1 MNKVIT
7 KDAFC
12 LNCMNE
18 KGPVAVCPVCHAT
31 EIVEALSPEEINP
44 GTILRSRYLVGKSLT
59 NTAYSITYLGYDFQ
73 LSAKVRIR
81 EFFPKF
87 LVTREKIGSGVLLKN
102 PDEKKDFDFGKRKF
116 SEETRTLALLKPQ
129 PGFSHIIDGFEQH
142 GTIYRITHHP
152 EGERLS
158 DLLARKS
165 DRPPRQKLLDCFRP
179 LMLTLEE
186 LHKQGLLHYQLT
198 PKNIIIG
205 PDNVA
210 TLVDFSGAD
219 AVMAHLRG
227 DLYDF
232 FDAHY
237 TPPEFY
243 TNLEAARPTSEVYA
257 LGAIFFHLL
266 TGKPLPQV
274 TEHSIETFSRYTLP
288 KGIPKVVLKTLA
300 YATMPD
306 PHKRFKNIGQLR
318 LVLTEIWRSQHKR
331 KKHDLSTAFQYVDC
345 LKCGMMNEVLATDLE
360 SGTSTC
366 FACGQPLITGSKTS
380 EATAAISLHPPTD
393 EFTIK
398 STGKAF
404 FDVKR
409 KPPSDE
415 PEFVKVSCPICK
427 APNEVLAQELGGLAT
442 CTICGEKLPENA
454 EVIGESDEE
463 LLLAA
468 LKRQINDLIREQQP
482 APENGATPENKPS
495 PPEEAQEP
503 PAVGA
508 SETAEQTDVASPK
521 DSAAPAPQN
530 GKKNTTPPQSASS
543 MMHKAGDILDAEL
556 KLEGIPVDMPSSA
569 DIAASVETEKAEKT
583 KPQPQAAKPEKPPK
597 KAATSPKRSGAKKL
611 AWVILT
617 VLLLGAVAGGGYYY
631 WQQKQQAEADYL
643 YASYLEKADRFFD
656 EQNYSSAATNYQLA
670 LLQKPDAAYPKQ
682 RLQAAQAKMLETLQ
696 ENTPVAA
703 KPDSSRLRHDKL
715 FRLADSLE
723 RVGDFEFAGE
733 IYQQIAIEFPGDSLA
748 NIRLKNIN
756 RRLVEKSIPKTETNK
771 PEVIEISPS
780 DDFAQK
786 ITAAPPFATIRVARG
801 IYELTSP
808 ITLKYDLKFEGVGS
822 SFSVFLSQ
830 SGETIFRIENGATIT
845 MRNVGFNRTNAPQ
858 DAPLIEVADGDLDLN
873 NGEFRDAQPLQ
884 RNRQYAALRIINK
897 SRGSIRNSRFNNH
910 AVGLLLENSAAPLI
924 EKCEFWGNG
933 TAILV
938 SDNARP
944 RIRNNQIRRNIG
956 TGIAVSG
963 SAQPIIADNQITEN
977 RENGIVFRSERFSG
991 TTSGNTISEN
1001 RGTGIVLGNNAQP
1014 TIEENTIALN
1024 NNGGIL
1030 VEENAQGIIRSNTI
1044 ERNKVFGIRVAN
1056 KAAPQIQRN
1065 IIKNN
1070 QGDGIEVLNTGKPI
1084 VRSNEILQNR
1094 GDGISLLLEQNGGL
1108 LQDNTLQKN
1117 QGYGISILK
1126 KFRPDLINNT
1136 INGNYEGE
1144 IYDETAPPN

>member
-18 KGPVAVCPVCHAT
+18 KGPVAVCPYCHAT
-31 EIVEALSPEEINP
+31 ELVEALSPEEINP

-87 LVTREKIGSGVLLKN
+87 LATREKVGPGVLLKN
-102 PDEKKDFDFGKRKF
+102 PDAKKEFDFGKRKF

-142 GTIYRITHHP
+142 GTIYRVTHHP

-158 DLLARKS
+158 DLIAQKS

-198 PKNIIIG
+198 PQNIIIG

-232 FDAHY
+232 FDARY

-266 TGKPLPQV
+266 TGEPLPQV
-274 TEHSIETFSRYTLP
+274 TEHSIETFSRYALP
-288 KGIPKVVLKTLA
+288 KGIPKIVLKTLA

-306 PHKRFKNIGQLR
+306 PQKRFKNIGQLR
-318 LVLTEIWRSQHKR
+318 LVMTEIWRSQHKR
-331 KKHDLSTAFQYVDC
+331 KKHEVTTVFQYVDC

-366 FACGQPLITGSKTS
+366 FACGQPLITGTGAS
-380 EATAAISLHPPTD
+380 EATAAISLHPPAD
-393 EFTIK
+393 DFTIK

-415 PEFVKVSCPICK
+415 PEFIKVSCPICK

-442 CTICGEKLPENA
+442 CTICGENLPENA

-468 LKRQINDLIREQQP
+468 LKRQVNDLIREQQS
-482 APENGATPENKPS
+482 ATENGSATENISPS
-495 PPEEAQEP
+495 PAEAQAPPSEDTTETPTQTDSPASEDIAAAPP
-503 PAVGA
+503 PADA
-508 SETAEQTDVASPK
+508 TQ
-521 DSAAPAPQN
+521 PQA
-530 GKKNTTPPQSASS
+530 ASS
-543 MMHKAGDILDAEL
+543 LLHKAGDILDTEL
-556 KLEGIPVDMPSSA
+556 KLEGIPVEMTSSA
-569 DIAASVETEKAEKT
+569 DIAANVETEKAEKT
-583 KPQPQAAKPEKPPK
+583 KPQPQIAKSEKPPK
-597 KAATSPKRSGAKKL
+597 KAAPPQKRAGAKTL
-611 AWVILT
+611 GWVILT
-617 VLLLGAVAGGGYYY
+617 VLLLGAVGVGGYYY

-656 EQNYSSAATNYQLA
+656 EQNYSAAATNYQLA

-682 RLQAAQAKMLETLQ
+682 RLQEAQAKMLATLQ
-696 ENTPVAA
+696 ENAPIAA
-703 KPDSSRLRHDKL
+703 KPDSSQLRYDKL

-748 NIRLKNIN
+748 NIRLKGIN
-756 RRLVEKSIPKTETNK
+756 RRLVEKSIPKTVTNK
-771 PEVIEISPS
+771 PEVIEISPT
-780 DDFAQK
+780 DDFVRI
-786 ITAAPPFATIRVARG
+786 ITAAPPFATIRAARG
-801 IYELTSP
+801 IYELTQP
-808 ITLKYDLKFEGVGS
+808 IVLKYDLKLEGVGS

-830 SGETIFRIENGATIT
+830 SGETIFRIENGATVT
-845 MRNVGFNRTNAPQ
+845 MRNVGFNRTNASQ
-858 DAPLIEVADGDLDLN
+858 DAPLIEVANGELDLL

-884 RNRQYAALRIINK
+884 RDRQYAALQISNK

-910 AVGLLLENSAAPLI
+910 AVGVLIENSAAPLI

-933 TAILV
+933 TAIAI
-938 SDNARP
+938 SGNARP

-956 TGIAVSG
+956 TGITVSG
-963 SAQPIIADNQITEN
+963 SAQPIITENQITEN

-991 TTSGNTISEN
+991 TVSGNTISEN
-1001 RGTGIVLGNNAQP
+1001 RGIGIIIGSSAQP

-1044 ERNKVFGIRVAN
+1044 ERNKVFGIRVAH

-1065 IIKNN
+1065 TIKNN
-1070 QGDGIEVLNTGKPI
+1070 QGDGIEVLNAGKPMV
-1084 VRSNEILQNR
+1084 VRNEILQNR

-1126 KFRPDLINNT
+1126 QFRPDLINNT